1 VKLTATAMDSSGRAT
16 PYAPAMCEMQ
26 HPQASAGRQ
35 ATVAPPLISPQHR
48 VLIYNDEEWEEFIRE
63 WATALEPRYAE
74 IKRFGGAGDRGADV
88 AGFKTDR
95 GLEGPWDCFQGK
107 HYAAPLNFSD
117 ASPEM
122 LKVFRAVNAG
132 HWTMPDTY
140 QFLAPRGCGTQLHQL
155 LSQPAKLRERFLK
168 ELQDHSKPL
177 SNDLG
182 GAERAAIVALASA
195 TDFAVFKSVE
205 LLDALQQHKSTPWHV
220 ARFGVPLAE
229 RPAHEPPPEGL
240 GPSETRYVE
249 QLLEVYNERHP
260 DEDIHTGNVSAH
272 ETVGTHFQRQ
282 REAFYKAESL
292 RVYARD
298 SVPPGTFDLLQDD
311 IYAGVVDAAD
321 ESHPDGWTRLSRV
334 LSQAVTLSLG
344 HHTLIQVSDLED
356 RKGICHQLANADRMT
371 WVRS

>member
-1 VKLTATAMDSSGRAT
+1 MTATATGSRGRAT
-16 PYAPAMCEMQ
+16 TDAPAMCEMQ
-26 HPQASAGRQ
+26 KPQVLANRQ
-35 ATVAPPLISPQHR
+35 ATVAPPPVSPQHR
-48 VLIYNDEEWEEFIRE
+48 VLLYNDEEWEEFIRE
-63 WATALEPRYAE
+63 WAAAFEPHYVE

-107 HYAAPLNFSD
+107 HYAAPLSFSD
-117 ASPEM
+117 ASPEV

-155 LSQPAKLRERFLK
+155 LSQPTKLRERFLK
-168 ELQDHSKPL
+168 ELQDPSKPL
-177 SNDLG
+177 GNDID
-182 GAERAAIVALASA
+182 GAERSAIVALASV
-195 TDFAVFKSVE
+195 TDFAMFKSVE
-205 LLDALQQHKSTPWHV
+205 LLDALQQHRTTPWHV
-220 ARFGVPLAE
+220 ARFGVPLVE
-229 RPAHEPPPEGL
+229 RPAHESPPEGL
-240 GPSETRYVE
+240 GPMETRYVE

-260 DEDIHTGNVSAH
+260 DEDIHVGNVSVY
-272 ETVGTHFQRQ
+272 ETVGNHFQRQ

-311 IYAGVVDAAD
+311 IYAGVIDVAD
-321 ESHPDGWTRLSRV
+321 ESHRDGWTRLSRV

-371 WVRS
+371 WVRP